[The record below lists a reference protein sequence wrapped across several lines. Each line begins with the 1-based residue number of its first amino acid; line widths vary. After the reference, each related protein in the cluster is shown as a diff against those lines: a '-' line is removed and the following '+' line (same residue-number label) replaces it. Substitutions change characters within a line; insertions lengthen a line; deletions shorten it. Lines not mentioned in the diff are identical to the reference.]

1 MRFYATQNA
10 FICRDIVYLNLLA
23 CCTSVKTV
31 RLFLTWPPSLKC
43 SPTGRSSI
51 SPVQVIGYGVTRRI
65 SESPPQWWWRRS
77 RMFSGRP
84 ASPMIPG
91 GASSTIGVA
100 LVVKAEPDGHTL
112 LVTTGTPLVGARA
125 FLKQIPYDPINGVAG
140 ITIAYDSAFVLSVR
154 MEEKGTTFA
163 QLLEKMRKDPDKYP
177 MGGVSQTMRV
187 LNHIITTTAKLKHLY
202 VPYTGFATQ
211 QSDLLGGRIGIMMQA
226 PNLSINMARANQ
238 TIAIAVGGPRRLK
251 PLPGTQTVSET
262 LPGVELPYWLG
273 FFAPAKTPK
282 PILDRLYLAF
292 AESFKLP
299 EAIEYMENSGTI
311 LAMRPELIP
320 DFMVKEEA
328 KWLRLA
334 RAAGVEP
341 E

>member
-1 MRFYATQNA
+1 M
-10 FICRDIVYLNLLA
+10 
-23 CCTSVKTV
+23 
-31 RLFLTWPPSLKC
+31 
-43 SPTGRSSI
+43 
-51 SPVQVIGYGVTRRI
+51 
-65 SESPPQWWWRRS
+65 
-77 RMFSGRP
+77 
-84 ASPMIPG
+84 
-91 GASSTIGVA
+91 
-100 LVVKAEPDGHTL
+100 
-112 LVTTGTPLVGARA
+112 VGARA
-125 FLKQIPYDPINGVAG
+125 FLKEIPYDPINGVAG

-299 EAIEYMENSGTI
+299 EAIDYMENSGTI

>member
-1 MRFYATQNA
+1 MKSMKTSITILAVLCMLGATPAGAQGNFPNKPIRVVNPNTA
-10 FICRDIVYLNLLA
+10 SSSQALFTRILMKSLEPNLGQTIV
-23 CCTSVKTV
+23 
-31 RLFLTWPPSLKC
+31 
-43 SPTGRSSI
+43 I
-51 SPVQVIGYGVTRRI
+51 D
-65 SESPPQWWWRRS
+65 S
-77 RMFSGRP
+77 RP
-84 ASPMIPG
+84 

-125 FLKQIPYDPINGVAG
+125 FLKEIPYDPINGVAG

-154 MEEKGTTFA
+154 MEEKDTTFA
-163 QLLEKMRKDPDKYP
+163 QLLEKMRKDPDKYSL
-177 MGGVSQTMRV
+177 GGVSQTMRV
-187 LNHIITTTAKLKHLY
+187 LNHIITTAAKLKHLY

-299 EAIEYMENSGTI
+299 EAIDYMENSGTI

-334 RAAGVEP
+334 RAAGVEA